1 MNKQEKLT
9 AFILSIGTLLSLF
22 IYLTLYSK
30 NRFKEFY
37 TNQRIC
43 VINAGVE
50 IEKNFKKQYLKN
62 RVNIGDFNLIN
73 IDEISNYPDDWNN
86 IVNKINTYY
95 NDYDAF
101 LILTKRDVIPY
112 TASALSFMLE
122 NISKPVVINDKNF
135 LDSLLITSKCSYPEV
150 MVISY
155 KKDKNKKKIPILL
168 RGCRTIQ
175 YSSDSFISPN
185 YAPLTSKNCLKKP
198 TDNFSIKLFDPKV
211 KIVIVKLYPGFPT
224 ENILKIANKDVDG
237 VIIEKYNDI
246 CLDNLEPEIQ
256 ELAKKDII
264 IVSVDQRPRTVLD
277 KNTDTKIEQDVI
289 DGKDITT
296 EAAYAKLYYIL
307 SNVEDTNLIPKIF
320 DTNFRGEITDM

>member
-122 NISKPVVINDKNF
+122 NISKP
-135 LDSLLITSKCSYPEV
+135 EV

-264 IVSVDQRPRTVLD
+264 IVSVDQTPRTVLD